1 MALAVKTDRNLV
13 FLSKEIKKMGPHL
26 NSLRENLYV
35 FPTFLSFAPK
45 TQLQSCSYGRSTTKE
60 TLSFLPNN
68 PGKGTS
74 VMKTLGEISG
84 KTESWVGCPLICE

>member
-1 MALAVKTDRNLV
+1 VALAVKTDRNLV
-13 FLSKEIKKMGPHL
+13 FLSREIKKMGPHL

-35 FPTFLSFAPK
+35 FPTFLIFTPK

-74 VMKTLGEISG
+74 VTKHWG
-84 KTESWVGCPLICE
+84 KSQEKKESWVGCPSFCE